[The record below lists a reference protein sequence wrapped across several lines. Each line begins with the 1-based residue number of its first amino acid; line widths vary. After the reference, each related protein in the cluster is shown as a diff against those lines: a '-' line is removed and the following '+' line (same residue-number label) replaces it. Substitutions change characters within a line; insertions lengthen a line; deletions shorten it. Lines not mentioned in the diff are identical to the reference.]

1 MPECRET
8 GSIPKT
14 MKTLNDLGPG
24 ETGQILHI
32 KSSEQVRNRLT
43 DHGLFEG
50 ARVEMLCCAPLGD
63 PILVRALG
71 AIIALRR
78 DEAETIEIS
87 RTGGE
92 RSAGGKRNRYRFGW
106 KSKQRENQPL

>member
-1 MPECRET
+1 MN
-8 GSIPKT
+8 
-14 MKTLNDLGPG
+14 TLNDLEPG
-24 ETGQILHI
+24 ETGIISGI
-32 KSSEQVRNRLT
+32 KSPEQMKTRLM

-63 PILVRALG
+63 PILVRVLG
-71 AIIALRR
+71 AVIALRR

-87 RTGGE
+87 ATGGE
-92 RSAGGKRNRYRFGW
+92 ISVRGKRNRHRFGR